1 MKLFTSTFIALV
13 AALTYAHAQASFTLT
28 PQNVT
33 VVVADS
39 THDAEGINTI
49 KNLQN
54 VSKIIK
60 WTRTVICINPSTAQT
75 QICDLVTCYFPTI
88 STRTFTL
95 GPQVSGPIITHFLK
109 DAGATGSAI
118 VALHFENTANAADS
132 LTSLYVFN
140 TCGDSATHEQ
150 LPAATVQM
158 YPNPVSDFITLQNA
172 EEVAKIRLYTTDGRE
187 VAAFNANVDG
197 QYPIAHLAAGTYY
210 MGLFDKQARLFQ
222 AIKMDK
228 R

>member
-1 MKLFTSTFIALV
+1 MKLFTSTFIALF
-13 AALTYAHAQASFTLT
+13 AALTCAHAQASFTLT

-49 KNLQN
+49 QNLQN

-60 WTRTVICINPSTAQT
+60 WTRTVICIDPSNAQT

-109 DAGATGSAI
+109 VKGVPGSAI

-140 TCGDSATHEQ
+140 TCGVSATNEQ

-158 YPNPVSDFITLQNA
+158 YPNPVSDFFTLQNA
-172 EEVAKIRLYTTDGRE
+172 EEVAKIRLYTADGRE
-187 VAAFNANVDG
+187 VAAFNASADG